1 VSMWESLSNR
11 LRYRPA
17 ARRREWIKTLQ
28 SAKDELGELVT
39 GTESEFLEMGGRLHD
54 FYRRADDIAKMSSLI
69 AAKMAGQEIES
80 VTEKLR
86 EILDRVKFLEGGSRA
101 SSTNLKA
108 LLEKFEEIKTPLL
121 GFERVVKNLSILC
134 NFIRIENARF
144 GARDTGF
151 NTVADAVR
159 KLGTSVESK
168 SSQLLEKSEVLTS
181 LIRENLGRISDFEV
195 RRKGSAGFFLENA
208 VQSVTAIAE
217 KNRLSAAS
225 LQDVAAR
232 WEKISKDIGG
242 VVTSVQFHD
251 ITRQRIEHARDAI
264 EAASGNL
271 PAARNDWGGIGTAAD
286 TCELQVAQLR
296 HASDELVAAVEKI
309 IRNLGDIGRNATEI
323 AVESQAVAGIASGDG
338 GEKSFLH
345 ELEKELSA
353 LIEAFSEYIAMNRES
368 MTALGLITDTVGDMS
383 VFVKEIDTIGI
394 EMKMIA
400 LNACVHAAHIGE
412 EGMALGVLANS
423 IQQLSDE
430 TSQRITAVE
439 ENLRAIITA
448 AGDLSAGSDDKDS
461 WQGRR
466 VEVLR
471 ALMQPLQELDGDIV
485 SLAARIDHAG
495 AALTEDIEKTISGIT
510 VHERI
515 AGVIGE
521 VSCAMEDVTA
531 GLRASIPTKEHA
543 AGRGQHLEKLA
554 AMYTMQ
560 QERDIHSS
568 VTVFQPAVSS
578 GLVVL
583 NGGHEEKAD
592 DAEGHKTGEEMGDNV
607 ELF

>member
-1 VSMWESLSNR
+1 M
-11 LRYRPA
+11 
-17 ARRREWIKTLQ
+17 
-28 SAKDELGELVT
+28 
-39 GTESEFLEMGGRLHD
+39 HD
-54 FYRRADDIAKMSSLI
+54 FYRRADDIAKLSSLI
-69 AAKMAGQEIES
+69 AARMAGQEIEA
-80 VTEKLR
+80 VTRKLS

-108 LLEKFEEIKTPLL
+108 LLEKFEELKTPLR
-121 GFERVVKNLSILC
+121 GFDRVVKNLSILC

-159 KLGTSVESK
+159 TLGASVESK

-181 LIRENLGRISDFEV
+181 LIGENLCRISEFEV
-195 RRKGSAGFFLENA
+195 RRKGRAGFFLENA
-208 VQSVTAIAE
+208 VQSVTAITG
-217 KNRLSAAS
+217 KNRLAAAS

-232 WEKISKDIGG
+232 WEKISKDIGM

-264 EAASGNL
+264 EGVSGNL
-271 PAARNDWGGIGTAAD
+271 TAAGNGWVGVGMAAD
-286 TCELQVAQLR
+286 TGELQVAQLR

-309 IRNLGDIGRNATEI
+309 MKNLGDIAGNATEI
-323 AVESQAVAGIASGDG
+323 AAETQAVAGIAADG
-338 GEKSFLH
+338 GEQSFLR

-353 LIEAFSEYIAMNRES
+353 LIDAVSEYIAMNRES
-368 MTALGLITDTVGDMS
+368 VAALGRITVTVGDMS

-430 TSQRITAVE
+430 TSRRITAVE
-439 ENLRAIITA
+439 ENLRAIIAA
-448 AGDLSAGSDDKDS
+448 AGDLSAEGDDKDA

-466 VEVLR
+466 VAALR
-471 ALMQPLQELDGDIV
+471 ELMQPLEALEGEIV
-485 SLAARIDHAG
+485 SLAARIDRAG
-495 AALTEDIEKTISGIT
+495 ASLSDDIEKTIGGIT
-510 VHERI
+510 VHKRI

-521 VSCAMEDVTA
+521 VSCAVEDVVA
-531 GLRASIPTKEHA
+531 GLRTSIPAGEHA
-543 AGRGQHLEKLA
+543 AGRGQHLEGLA

-560 QERDIHSS
+560 QERDVHSAI
-568 VTVFQPAVSS
+568 TVSPVALSLGPAA
-578 GLVVL
+578 L
-583 NGGHEEKAD
+583 NGVVEEKGED
-592 DAEGHKTGEEMGDNV
+592 PPGHKNGDDMGDNV